1 MPSPGSSGAGTGTT
15 RTPDLAEVLGAGLP
29 AYTPHHPLPPHHRK
43 TLHAILA
50 CRTPVLGGHRYAC
63 AHCRKQ
69 HWVAHSCRNRHCP
82 TCQGAAALRWLAH
95 QQAALLPVGYFH
107 LVFTLPHTLNPLL
120 RQNQAQLF
128 KLLFDTAAAT
138 LVRFGRE
145 TLRAQIGVTA
155 VLHTWSQTLLDHT
168 HLHCVVTGGGLSAD
182 RSRWIPS
189 HPRYLFPVRALSRVF
204 RAKFCEGLRQLHATR
219 QLDFHGQLDP
229 LQTPTAFGALLRQL
243 HDHAWVVYAK
253 RPFAGPQQ
261 VLTYLSR
268 YTHRVAIS
276 NRRLLALNR
285 AAQTVTFAYRDNRQK
300 RGPRTMTLSL
310 AEFIRRFRL
319 HILPHRF
326 VKIRHYGLLGN
337 RHRHRLIPHTRQLLG
352 IRSPPPT
359 KSSTETPTVRCP
371 FCGCTQLIVLEV
383 TRPAKAP
390 PPSTSILDSS

>member
-1 MPSPGSSGAGTGTT
+1 MPAPGSAGVRTGTT
-15 RTPDLAEVLGAGLP
+15 GSLLLAEVLGAGLP
-29 AYTPHHPLPPHHRK
+29 AYVARHPLPPHHRK
-43 TLHAILA
+43 TLQAILA
-50 CRTPVLGGHRYAC
+50 CRTPVLGGHRYTC

-82 TCQGAAALRWLAH
+82 NCQGAAALRWLAH

-120 RQNQAQLF
+120 RQNQAVLL

-145 TLRAQIGVTA
+145 TLQAQIGVTA

-219 QLDFHGQLDP
+219 QLDFLGPLAA

-243 HDHAWVVYAK
+243 HDHPWVVYAK

-285 AAQTVTFAYRDNRQK
+285 IAQTVTFAYRDNRRK
-300 RGPRTMTLSL
+300 GCRRTMTLSL

-352 IRSPPPT
+352 MRSPPVAP
-359 KSSTETPTVRCP
+359 STEAPTLRCP
-371 FCGCTQLIVLEV
+371 FCGCTELIVLEV
-383 TRPAKAP
+383 TRPSKTS
-390 PPSTSILDSS
+390 PPSTPILDSS